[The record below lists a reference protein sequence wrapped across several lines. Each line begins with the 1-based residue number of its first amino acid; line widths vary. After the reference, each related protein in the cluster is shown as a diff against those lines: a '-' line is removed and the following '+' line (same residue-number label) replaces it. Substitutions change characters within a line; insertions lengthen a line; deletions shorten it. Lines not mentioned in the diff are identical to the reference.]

1 MQLNVCRRHGLVKL
15 AYYSLRKFVGERHLG
30 FLIRLVVGT
39 T

>member
-15 AYYSLRKFVGERHLG
+15 VHYSLGKFGGERHLG

-39 T
+39 A